1 MLRGAAL
8 PGVQGLLGLA
18 AHRRVLDALYVTG
31 KKMRARGNSKGVYL
45 QAIVRALRPLEQP
58 GARTAFVHTLRSVID
73 IHGQRVSARDRLYLL
88 ERFPTLLLWG
98 GRDRTIPSDH
108 GRETLEAVPH
118 ARFEVLPGAAH
129 FPHIE
134 DPEGVARVLRDW
146 LETTTPTRIEDSDW
160 GAVVGRR
167 APRGRVGAGVP

>member
-1 MLRGAAL
+1 VQNLLALGAH
-8 PGVQGLLGLA
+8 PK
-18 AHRRVLDALYVTG
+18 VLDALSAAG
-31 KKMRARGNSKGVYL
+31 KKMRDRGNSKGVYL
-45 QAIVRALRPLEQP
+45 QAVVRALRPLEEP

-108 GRETLEAVPH
+108 GREALGAVPH
-118 ARFEVLPGAAH
+118 ARFEILPDAAH

-134 DPEGVARVLRDW
+134 DPDGVARVLRDW
-146 LETTTPTRIEDSDW
+146 LETTDPTRLEDSDW
-160 GAVVGRR
+160 GSVVGRR
-167 APRGRVGAGVP
+167 APRSRVEATAVAQPG